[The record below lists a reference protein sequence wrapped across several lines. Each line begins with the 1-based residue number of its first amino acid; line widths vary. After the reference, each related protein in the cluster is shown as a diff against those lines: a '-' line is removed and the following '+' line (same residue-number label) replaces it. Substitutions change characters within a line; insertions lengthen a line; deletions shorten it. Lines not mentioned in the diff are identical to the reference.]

1 MIAVAETHQGSLIE
15 GSVFDERLSKKP
27 KTSEAPSQQQQQPTT
42 ASSSTN
48 IIPSSVIVAF
58 LNIDGIRTGPPIDL
72 PVQSTSKQIE
82 ILVNSLLEN
91 KDYLPY
97 AFYVHNKEVISS
109 LSDTLMDIKGEDS
122 KQNFEDTIS
131 ITFQPLSVYRVR
143 PVTRCIE
150 TMPGMHLTYLYY
162 TVSAIRHLVCYLLFP
177 DAVILLTLG
186 HSDAVLHVSYSPDG
200 KRLASGGGDMA
211 VRFWHVSSSTPAHTS
226 LGHKHHVLCTGW
238 VPNGLL
244 FVSADKSGEC
254 CLID

>member
-1 MIAVAETHQGSLIE
+1 MIAVAETHQGGLTE
-15 GSVFDERLSKKP
+15 GSVFDERLLKKP
-27 KTSEAPSQQQQQPTT
+27 KTTEAPSQQQQPTT
-42 ASSSTN
+42 VASSSTN

-150 TMPGMHLTYLYY
+150 TMPGIHLTYLYY
-162 TVSAIRHLVCYLLFP
+162 TVLFLL
-177 DAVILLTLG
+177 DAVTLLTLG

-238 VPNGLL
+238 APNGLL

>member
-1 MIAVAETHQGSLIE
+1 MIALAETHQGGLTE
-15 GSVFDERLSKKP
+15 GSVFDERLLKKP
-27 KTSEAPSQQQQQPTT
+27 KTSEAPSQKQQPTT
-42 ASSSTN
+42 VASSSTN

-150 TMPGMHLTYLYY
+150 TMPGIHLTYLYY
-162 TVSAIRHLVCYLLFP
+162 TVLFLL
-177 DAVILLTLG
+177 DAVTLLTLG

-238 VPNGLL
+238 APNGLL

>member
-1 MIAVAETHQGSLIE
+1 MIAVAETHQGGLTE

-27 KTSEAPSQQQQQPTT
+27 KTSEAPSQQHQPTT

-150 TMPGMHLTYLYY
+150 TMPGMHITYLYY
-162 TVSAIRHLVCYLLFP
+162 ICYW
-177 DAVILLTLG
+177 ASCMLLT
-186 HSDAVLHVSYSPDG
+186 
-200 KRLASGGGDMA
+200 
-211 VRFWHVSSSTPAHTS
+211 
-226 LGHKHHVLCTGW
+226 
-238 VPNGLL
+238 VPR
-244 FVSADKSGEC
+244 
-254 CLID
+254 